1 MKWFLGLT
9 MVLAAIGCSK
19 VREAVSEVTTRSTNA
34 EVKGTGEPVSK
45 SFPVDTFTKIRADG
59 TFHFVVTQGK
69 SPKLS
74 ISAQPEILAMLRP
87 AVNGGELSI
96 QSPKSYSTG
105 HDILVTVETPIL
117 VEIKSEG
124 VGQVEAKG
132 GWTDKMTISANGV
145 SSVSIDAKAKSLN
158 VHSQGSSQV
167 TYDGLDLSASK
178 FKLEGTSEVTIN
190 PETEV
195 KTVSL
200 SGDSKLK
207 LGVIRGASSRW
218 GLEGASQLSAEGG
231 SIDQLELNGKGA
243 SRISASQLSIQDATI
258 YLEGASNATLSV
270 KKSVK
275 GRVNGASQL
284 RYGSPQKTDVRTEG
298 ASRASQ

>member
-1 MKWFLGLT
+1 
-9 MVLAAIGCSK
+9 
-19 VREAVSEVTTRSTNA
+19 
-34 EVKGTGEPVSK
+34 
-45 SFPVDTFTKIRADG
+45 
-59 TFHFVVTQGK
+59 
-69 SPKLS
+69 
-74 ISAQPEILAMLRP
+74 MLRP

-105 HDILVTVETPIL
+105 HEILVTVETPIL
-117 VEIKSEG
+117 VKIKSEG

-145 SSVSIDAKAKSLN
+145 SSMSIDAKAKSLD
-158 VHSQGSSQV
+158 VQSQGSSQV

-178 FKLEGTSEVTIN
+178 FKLEGTSAVTIN